1 MPAFFKN
8 VYEVLPVQ
16 SWVISTDDKSAQD
29 RQLVFNTLVYDLE
42 VSDMTDYARAWS
54 NLLN

>member
-1 MPAFFKN
+1 MPAFLKN

-16 SWVISTDDKSAQD
+16 SWVISSDDKSAQD
-29 RQLVFNTLVYDLE
+29 RRLVFNTLVYDFE
-42 VSDMTDYARAWS
+42 VFDMTDYAKAWS